1 VYAAVVGTRF
11 GFRCSEAFSNYFLN
25 WTKFLCLFSE
35 ECNHHSGGGSF
46 RG

>member
-1 VYAAVVGTRF
+1 VYAAVVGTRL

-35 ECNHHSGGGSF
+35 ESNQHSRGGSF